1 MQFGIDASRA
11 TKPQPT
17 GTEYYS
23 AEIIKALA
31 ELNTKHEFILYSP
44 VKPMGE
50 LAALPNNFRWK
61 IMPFPRFWSQLRLS
75 AEFLSRRPSSEV
87 VFEPAHTVPL
97 FHPRGMVTTIHDLGF
112 FRFPELYTSL
122 ERYYHGYSFRFSVK
136 HSAHIIAV
144 SEATK
149 KDILHF
155 APRTSAEKITVIY
168 HGYHH
173 KLYKPAKKPLKKI
186 AVGYRMIEAPY
197 FFFVGRIE
205 EKKNISRLLAAF
217 EQFNRAHP
225 EYSLVLAGKP
235 GYGYEHF
242 RSQIMEYPF
251 AIRSRIY
258 FLGYASEEHIALL
271 MQHAAALVFP
281 SLFEGFGMPLLEA
294 MAAHTPVICSN
305 TTSLPEIAGEA
316 ALQIAPRDTK
326 TLMHALSEVVKPEV
340 RKKLVKMGERRVKQ
354 FSWHK
359 AAQATLAVLEHT
371 AYAVS
376 TKHDPPPPS

>member
-44 VKPMGE
+44 VEPTGE

-61 IMPFPRFWSQLRLS
+61 VIPFPRLWSQVRLS
-75 AEFLSRRPSSEV
+75 AEFLSRRPLSEV

-122 ERYYHGYSFRFSVK
+122 ERYYHGYSFRFSTK

-155 APRTSAEKITVIY
+155 APKTPPEKITVIH
-168 HGYHH
+168 HGYHN
-173 KLYKPAKKPLKKI
+173 KVYKPALKPLKKI

-205 EKKNISRLLAAF
+205 EKKNISRTLTAF
-217 EQFNRAHP
+217 EQFNRRHP
-225 EYSLVLAGKP
+225 QYSLVLAGKP
-235 GYGYEHF
+235 GYGYERF

-258 FLGYASEEHIALL
+258 FLGYASEEHVALL
-271 MQHAAALVFP
+271 MQHAAAFVFP

-294 MAAHTPVICSN
+294 MAAHTPVICSD
-305 TTSLPEIAGEA
+305 TTSLPEVAGDA
-316 ALQIAPRDTK
+316 ALQVGPRDTK
-326 TLMHALSEVVKPEV
+326 ALVHAFGEVVKPEV
-340 RKKLVKMGERRVKQ
+340 RNKLVKLGEKRVKQ
-354 FSWHK
+354 FSWRK
-359 AAQATLAVLEHT
+359 AAKETLAVLESVAT
-371 AYAVS
+371 EIARR
-376 TKHDPPPPS
+376 